1 MVETLVSLMVC
12 IDCLG
17 GCDLGACARLVRVR
31 TRSLFAV
38 VSGTSG
44 DRRAQVVSELASAV
58 ARRVERARWSLATAH
73 VEVNRKQVH
82 IILQFL
88 SRCGFLGNAK
98 MPNIMSLRL
107 WPLTAV
113 LRRLQRFLARLL
125 QSLRCGETPS
135 RVGVQALQALWTA
148 DGVSAMDTGE
158 PVSDRPAVPSAAVE
172 VLSVRRGGSHAAVSI
187 IITLQN
193 IGATSCVPA
202 VSLTSV
208 DRRPLLSVS
217 QCRPTS
223 VVSPG
228 ATTTCTVVIQSA
240 GVAAQEMQTSRMILL
255 LHPNGRRDARGTA
268 VIGTTFIDQL
278 DRDTATDSK
287 SALDACNVSIDFVC
301 LSKTTVV
308 AAAMHKRAQNAG
320 WIDTSDEVARRS
332 SAPDKVYKC
341 GESVLSTWNA
351 DGCEWLRL
359 SAESSDSLTSL
370 AREVGGF
377 LPEDAVV
384 VAASSIPFDKVIDSL
399 RHQLTTLERDIGSTT
414 AVLLAQRA
422 IDEIYLA

>member
-1 MVETLVSLMVC
+1 
-12 IDCLG
+12 
-17 GCDLGACARLVRVR
+17 
-31 TRSLFAV
+31 
-38 VSGTSG
+38 
-44 DRRAQVVSELASAV
+44 
-58 ARRVERARWSLATAH
+58 
-73 VEVNRKQVH
+73 
-82 IILQFL
+82 
-88 SRCGFLGNAK
+88 
-98 MPNIMSLRL
+98 
-107 WPLTAV
+107 
-113 LRRLQRFLARLL
+113 
-125 QSLRCGETPS
+125 
-135 RVGVQALQALWTA
+135 
-148 DGVSAMDTGE
+148 
-158 PVSDRPAVPSAAVE
+158 
-172 VLSVRRGGSHAAVSI
+172 
-187 IITLQN
+187 
-193 IGATSCVPA
+193 
-202 VSLTSV
+202 
-208 DRRPLLSVS
+208 
-217 QCRPTS
+217 
-223 VVSPG
+223 
-228 ATTTCTVVIQSA
+228 
-240 GVAAQEMQTSRMILL
+240 MILL
-255 LHPNGRRDARGTA
+255 LHPNGRRDARGTT

-359 SAESSDSLTSL
+359 SAESSDSLTPL